1 MRVVAGSARGRRLE
15 SPVGESTR
23 PTSDR
28 VREAIFNAVFSRMPI
43 AGARVVD
50 LYAGSGALGIEALSR
65 GATEAWF
72 VESDR
77 VAVGVIEANLDT
89 LGFGDRATVIRGRA
103 EDVVDTLPGDLDLVL
118 ADPPYA
124 FDGWSDLLGRVAG
137 HLDAGGMAVMESDR
151 PIALP
156 VGWEKMRERAYGGT
170 VITFAAPPVE
180 LPAGPAGRESMSDD
194 PTDATGADA

>member
-28 VREAIFNAVFSRMPI
+28 VREAIFNAVFSRMTI

-50 LYAGSGALGIEALSR
+50 LYAGSGALGIEAISR
-65 GATEAWF
+65 GATEVWF
-72 VESDR
+72 VEADPAA
-77 VAVGVIEANLDT
+77 VAVIEANLDT
-89 LGFGDRATVIRGRA
+89 LGFRDRATVIRGRVD
-103 EDVVDTLPGDLDLVL
+103 DVVDTVPDDVDLVL

-124 FDGWSDLLGRVAG
+124 FDGWIDLLGRVAG
-137 HLDAGGMAVMESDR
+137 HLGAGSMVVVESDR
-151 PIALP
+151 PVDLP
-156 VGWEKMRERAYGGT
+156 MGWEKMRERAYGGT